1 MKRAAVISLL
11 ALCAACKEQ
20 DPAVLIDMS
29 GPFRV
34 PANADKLHL
43 EVVEWPGGNIIRGK
57 DWCYNAVAGCDAL
70 PAMPQGFSASV
81 TIVESGSAHQHV
93 KINVEL
99 MLGSTVVGLG
109 SATTDFLP
117 GQTVILLIPVTR
129 PTF

>member
-11 ALCAACKEQ
+11 ALCAACKQQ

-29 GPFRV
+29 GPFLV

-57 DWCYNAVAGCDAL
+57 DWCYNAVAGCDVL

-81 TIVESGSAHQHV
+81 TGA
-93 KINVEL
+93 
-99 MLGSTVVGLG
+99 VGLMSG
-109 SATTDFLP
+109 KASAWALSATLVAGILP
-117 GQTVILLIPVTR
+117 STILQKMQSGIRTPFSNR
-129 PTF
+129 AAK